1 MSKGYL
7 YIILAALLYSTQE
20 ISGKFL
26 ASSGKM
32 DPIQVTFIIFTIGT
46 IILAPLAYREVK
58 AKKLKLNIKDWG
70 YFALNGLLCVPIS
83 MLSLQFAVTYTKAS
97 TSAVIFCS
105 NAIFTIPFAYFILKE
120 KIRKT
125 ALISMVISIIGIIV
139 IFNPASIMSGM
150 TGGRDLIGVT
160 YALIA
165 AVAWSLFGV
174 VSKKKIGYYG
184 AYVLNFCAF
193 VVGIA
198 VLFAIIIITKR
209 PIFAGIT
216 GKNII
221 ILLYMGIFIKA
232 GAYIFFLG
240 ATKLTTAV
248 TTSMVFL
255 IKPALATILSVMLL
269 GEKISTN
276 TIIGIVFIIVGSYIS
291 FSYGR
296 KAEKQRLVAAASTNQ

>member
-1 MSKGYL
+1 MSKGYI
-7 YIILAALLYSTQE
+7 YIVLAAFLYSTQE
-20 ISGKFL
+20 ISGRFL

-32 DPIQVTFIIFTIGT
+32 DPIQVTFIVFTIGT
-46 IILAPLAYREVK
+46 IILAPLAFKEMK
-58 AKKLKLNIKDWG
+58 TKQLKLNVKDWG

-105 NAIFTIPFAYFILKE
+105 NAIFTIPFAYLILKE
-120 KIRKT
+120 KIRKP
-125 ALISMVISIIGIIV
+125 ALLSMIISLIGVIV
-139 IFNPASIMSGM
+139 IFSPASVAAGM
-150 TGGRDLIGVT
+150 TGGKDLIGVT

-193 VVGIA
+193 LVGII

-209 PIFAGIT
+209 PIFTGIT
-216 GKNII
+216 GNNIM

-240 ATKLTTAV
+240 ATKMTTAV

-255 IKPALATILSVMLL
+255 IKPALATILSVILL

-276 TIIGIVFIIVGSYIS
+276 TIIGIVFIIIGSTIS
-291 FSYGR
+291 FTNGR
-296 KAEKQRLVAAASTNQ
+296 KAEKLRAAQVAAANK